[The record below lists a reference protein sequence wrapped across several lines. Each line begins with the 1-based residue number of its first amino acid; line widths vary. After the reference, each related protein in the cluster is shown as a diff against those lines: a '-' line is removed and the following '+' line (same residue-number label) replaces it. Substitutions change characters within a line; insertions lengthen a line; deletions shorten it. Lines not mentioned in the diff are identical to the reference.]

1 MLRKNLRI
9 SEMNISK
16 NIPSITAM
24 RQLLLLTSIIM
35 FFIFTSCAGSSNAQN
50 SRHRKP
56 VSTGRNKCGC
66 SLL

>member
-1 MLRKNLRI
+1 
-9 SEMNISK
+9 
-16 NIPSITAM
+16 M

-35 FFIFTSCAGSSNAQN
+35 LFIFTSCAGSSNAQN

-66 SLL
+66 SLLVPSNNNIIKLYHHNQYALQA

>member
-1 MLRKNLRI
+1 
-9 SEMNISK
+9 
-16 NIPSITAM
+16 M

-66 SLL
+66 SLLIPSNSDSIKSYHHSIYALQA